1 MILRK
6 YGIELHSLTLNDLE
20 MVRSWRNNDFVR
32 GNMFYKDEISASD
45 QQDWFA
51 KLDQSMIYLCIR
63 HQGEAIGLINV
74 KNVDWEERTGEA
86 GVFIGV
92 PHYRNSHIPMLAVLC
107 LMDVFFEEFNFAKL
121 MANVRADNAS
131 ALSFNLQLGYSILK
145 TTEELIELHVDYP
158 AYAAQRA
165 RLMKLL
171 VKLNQNAGSH
181 VFSDDE
187 KNYLFPR
194 K

>member
-6 YGIELHSLTLNDLE
+6 YGIELHTLTLNDLE
-20 MVRSWRNNDFVR
+20 MVRSWRNDDFVR
-32 GNMFYKDEISASD
+32 GNMFYKEEISASD

-51 KLDQSMIYLCIR
+51 KLDQTMIYLCIR
-63 HQGEAIGLINV
+63 YRGEAIGLINV

-86 GVFIGV
+86 GIFIGV
-92 PHYRNSHIPMLAVLC
+92 PHYRNSPIPMLAVLC
-107 LMDVFFEEFNFAKL
+107 LMDVFFEEFHFAKL

-131 ALSFNLQLGYSILK
+131 ALHFNQQLGYSIFK
-145 TTEELIELHVDYP
+145 TTEELIELQVDYP

-165 RLMKLL
+165 RLTKLL
-171 VKLNQNAGSH
+171 AKLNQNNGAH
-181 VFSDDE
+181 AFSDDE

>member
-6 YGIELHSLTLNDLE
+6 YGIELHSLTQNDLE
-20 MVRSWRNNDFVR
+20 MVRSWRNDDFVR
-32 GNMFYKDEISASD
+32 GNMFYKEEISASD
-45 QQDWFA
+45 QQDWFS
-51 KLDQSMIYLCIR
+51 KLDQTMIYLCIR
-63 HQGEAIGLINV
+63 YQGEAIGLINV

-86 GVFIGV
+86 GIFIGV

-107 LMDVFFEEFNFAKL
+107 LMDVFFEEFHFAKL
-121 MANVRADNAS
+121 LANVRADNAS
-131 ALSFNLQLGYSILK
+131 ALNFNQQLGYSIHK
-145 TTEELIELHVDYP
+145 TTEELIELQVDYT

-165 RLMKLL
+165 RLTKLL
-171 VKLNQNAGSH
+171 VKLNQNAAEH
-181 VFSDDE
+181 AFSDDE